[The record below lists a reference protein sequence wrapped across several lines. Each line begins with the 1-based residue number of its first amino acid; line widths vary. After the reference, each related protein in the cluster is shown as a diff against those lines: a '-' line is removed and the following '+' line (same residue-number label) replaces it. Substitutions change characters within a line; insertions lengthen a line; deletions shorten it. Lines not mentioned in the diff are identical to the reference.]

1 LTGVIG
7 CPARARAR
15 EESAKMYSK
24 EHLQQAYRAGL
35 NYAVM
40 NPPEVEDDGF
50 EEWFEREIANPPE
63 GCDDHHD

>member
-1 LTGVIG
+1 
-7 CPARARAR
+7 
-15 EESAKMYSK
+15 MYSK